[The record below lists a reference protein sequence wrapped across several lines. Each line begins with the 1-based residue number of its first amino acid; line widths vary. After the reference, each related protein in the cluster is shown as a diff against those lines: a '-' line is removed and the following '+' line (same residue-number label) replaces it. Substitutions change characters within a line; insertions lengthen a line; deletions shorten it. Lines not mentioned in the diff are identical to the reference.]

1 VTRPTTKSILA
12 AGTLA
17 LAVSVGPAAR
27 APRGLSPSSIANLP
41 GDGGGTRLSSIAGG
55 GAAPWDDDP
64 DSGDGGEDDG
74 GGDDDSWSGK

>member
-1 VTRPTTKSILA
+1 MTRSRTKSILA

-17 LAVSVGPAAR
+17 LAVSVGHTAP

-41 GDGGGTRLSSIAGG
+41 GDGGGTRLSSVAGG

-64 DSGDGGEDDG
+64 DSGDGGEEG